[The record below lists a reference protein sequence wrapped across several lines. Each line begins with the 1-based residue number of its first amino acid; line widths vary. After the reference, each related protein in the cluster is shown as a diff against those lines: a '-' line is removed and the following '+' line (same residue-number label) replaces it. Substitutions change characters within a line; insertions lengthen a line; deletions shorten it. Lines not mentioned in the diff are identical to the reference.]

1 MKKNSTQI
9 DTINFV
15 YNESSPIQAETYMK
29 SLDKNDSIFSFFS
42 EMIGLMSNM
51 DDSILEPSKSS
62 VDQILLYAKNARRIP
77 S

>member
-1 MKKNSTQI
+1 MRKNSTQI

-29 SLDKNDSIFSFFS
+29 SLEKNDSTFSFFS
-42 EMIGLMSNM
+42 EMIDLMSNM
-51 DDSILEPSKSS
+51 DDAMLEPSKPSI
-62 VDQILLYAKNARRIP
+62 DQILLYAKNARRIP